1 MYILKSHMVA
11 SFCVF
16 FPSIFSNLLSLFLFF
31 LDAQAYLST
40 TYSHPLVITFGF
52 LSESLGPH
60 KAFIRHFG
68 GQRADMVA
76 DLEVDMVSTITKE
89 VTTITKE
96 VSTITKEVT
105 TITKEVSTTT
115 IIKEVSTTTIIKEVT
130 TITKEV
136 STTTIF
142 TNELLRQ
149 SFSSRSLPRLAHLPG
164 FASLFLLYLLSGN
177 RQGRTHR
184 LTDLPRYR
192 SNCTPLRSVQ
202 NWSCPF
208 PRSTSRT
215 RFRGSCRKCHRRHRS
230 CIRLGIDQCCHRSGR
245 GRSRDQ
251 CSMYCQYPLLDDH
264 D

>member
-1 MYILKSHMVA
+1 
-11 SFCVF
+11 
-16 FPSIFSNLLSLFLFF
+16 
-31 LDAQAYLST
+31 
-40 TYSHPLVITFGF
+40 
-52 LSESLGPH
+52 
-60 KAFIRHFG
+60 
-68 GQRADMVA
+68 
-76 DLEVDMVSTITKE
+76 MVSTITKEVTSITKE

-115 IIKEVSTTTIIKEVT
+115 IFKEVT
-130 TITKEV
+130 TIT
-136 STTTIF
+136 
-142 TNELLRQ
+142 NELLSQ
-149 SFSSRSLPRLAHLPG
+149 SFSSQSLPRLAHLLG
-164 FASLFLLYLLSGN
+164 FGSLFLLYLLSGN

-192 SNCTPLRSVQ
+192 SNCTRPRSAQ

>member
-1 MYILKSHMVA
+1 MVA

-105 TITKEVSTTT
+105 TITKKVSPIT
-115 IIKEVSTTTIIKEVT
+115 KKVT

-136 STTTIF
+136 ATISKEVVTI
-142 TNELLRQ
+142 TNELTTITKEV
-149 SFSSRSLPRLAHLPG
+149 ATITK
-164 FASLFLLYLLSGN
+164 LF
-177 RQGRTHR
+177 
-184 LTDLPRYR
+184 
-192 SNCTPLRSVQ
+192 
-202 NWSCPF
+202 
-208 PRSTSRT
+208 
-215 RFRGSCRKCHRRHRS
+215 
-230 CIRLGIDQCCHRSGR
+230 
-245 GRSRDQ
+245 
-251 CSMYCQYPLLDDH
+251 
-264 D
+264 